1 MRVTA
6 NKCMLG
12 MLLGMLGGLC
22 LSAHVLANNDDTKPQ
37 SEPPLIVTPITPNTP
52 MTPVAPGN
60 PANTPKPA
68 DLPGS
73 SPVTAPGN
81 TPGIDVAPPSDRVVG
96 GRFTL
101 LLPIKS
107 DTFGE
112 AAEAVR
118 QGFLA
123 AYEQDKAG
131 VTVNVLETSD
141 VPEEVVSDYTNALAV
156 SDVMIGPL
164 TRSCAAAIADSG
176 AVRLPTISLAQ
187 SEVDA
192 DSDAPVTMPPLM
204 LSMGLSAE
212 DEARQIASWM
222 AANKVTGKTYAIS
235 TSAPWQRR
243 AAKAF
248 AARQRQRGMDTS
260 VFELGSSSGYLSAA
274 DLANLKKQAA
284 TDKPAA
290 VFLALTTAQARQ
302 VRELIGGDAVM
313 YGTSQLNPVSLS
325 DRATA
330 DRLFGMNGVRLL
342 DIPWQLEADH
352 SAVMVYPRLVVPVD
366 KKRSTDMDRLYAL
379 GIDAYRVARLVAMQ
393 RKQFELDG
401 VTGKLIVGFN
411 KNGVHFD
418 RVEAQAIFRDGI
430 ATALDDGH

>member
-1 MRVTA
+1 
-6 NKCMLG
+6 MLG
-12 MLLGMLGGLC
+12 MLSGLS
-22 LSAHVLANNDDTKPQ
+22 LPAHAQANNDTKPQ
-37 SEPPLIVTPITPNTP
+37 SEPPLIVTPITS
-52 MTPVAPGN
+52 PGN
-60 PANTPKPA
+60 PVNPPQPA
-68 DLPGS
+68 GQ
-73 SPVTAPGN
+73 A
-81 TPGIDVAPPSDRVVG
+81 GIVPPADVAPPEKVVG

-112 AAEAVR
+112 AADAVR
-118 QGFLA
+118 QGFMA

-131 VTVNVLETSD
+131 VTVNVIETSD
-141 VPEEVVSDYTNALAV
+141 VPEEVVSDYTNALGM
-156 SDVMIGPL
+156 SDIMIGPL

-187 SEVDA
+187 AEVDV
-192 DSDAPVTMPPLM
+192 DSDAPVSMPPLM

-212 DEARQIASWM
+212 DEARQVVNWIS
-222 AANKVTGKTYAIS
+222 ANKVTGKIYAIS
-235 TSAPWQRR
+235 TSTPWQRR
-243 AAKAF
+243 AARAF
-248 AARQRQRGMDTS
+248 AARERQRGVEPV

-274 DLANLKKQAA
+274 DLANLKKQA
-284 TDKPAA
+284 TSDKPGAA
-290 VFLALTTAQARQ
+290 FLALSTSQARQ

-330 DRLFGMNGVRLL
+330 DATIGMNGVRLL

-352 SAVMVYPRLVVPVD
+352 PAVMVYPRLIVPVD

-411 KNGVHFD
+411 KDSAHFE
-418 RVEAQAIFRDGI
+418 RIEAQAIFRDGI